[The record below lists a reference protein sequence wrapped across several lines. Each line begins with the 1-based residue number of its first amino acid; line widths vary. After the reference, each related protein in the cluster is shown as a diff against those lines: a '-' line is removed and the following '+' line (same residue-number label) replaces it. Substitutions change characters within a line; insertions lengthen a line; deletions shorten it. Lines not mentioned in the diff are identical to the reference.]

1 MAFLSQPNLNN
12 FSAAAKAAMI
22 GNPVVLEVEIIE
34 TQTGLTYRQLK
45 FGDLTYIAVQDGDQ
59 LGFKVTN
66 LTNSHPIGIPLFVE
80 GQNIYS
86 GGAQTPQECQE
97 DDMWEF
103 PSGHSYTIVGTYN
116 PITQQGPN
124 FVISNLSRGISV
136 AQNVSQDKSLRGKF
150 RMFAKFGE
158 LPQYQS
164 KGGGYQSLGGG
175 ASCSGASVGLGA
187 SQHQSSTQSGISYS
201 SQTAD
206 VLNLQLEYYHD
217 LSVFM
222 QRQLGSNWNRFVDNR
237 PRDQFANV
245 PTSRTPF
252 RG

>member
-1 MAFLSQPNLNN
+1 MAFLSQPNPSN
-12 FSAAAKAAMI
+12 FLAATNATLF

-34 TQTGLTYRQLK
+34 TQTGYTYRQLQ
-45 FGDLTYIAVQDGDQ
+45 FGGVTTYIAVNDGDR

-66 LTNSHPIGIPLFVE
+66 MSNYPIGVPFFVE

-86 GGAQTPQECQE
+86 GGAQTPQQCQGN
-97 DDMWEF
+97 DMWELM
-103 PSGHSYTIVGTYN
+103 PNQEIVISGTHNSQ
-116 PITQQGPN
+116 TQEGRN
-124 FVISNLSRGISV
+124 FVISDLSQGLSI
-136 AQNVSQDKSLRGKF
+136 AQNVSQDKTLRGII
-150 RMFAKFGE
+150 RMFLKFGE

-164 KGGGYQSLGGG
+164 KGGGYQSFGGG
-175 ASCSGASVGLGA
+175 ASRSGASVGLGA
-187 SQHQSSTQSGISYS
+187 SQHQSSTQSGILYN

-206 VLNLQLEYYHD
+206 VLKLQFEYYRD

-222 QRQLGSNWNRFVDNR
+222 QQQLGSNWNRFVDNR